1 MWRLGSKITQII
13 RNRALLLVVRLVIAG
28 IFIYASWE
36 KILYPGA
43 FVEIIKGYPL
53 DPIINDSMAGMIA
66 IWLAWTELAG
76 ALALLL
82 GIWPRAMGL
91 LFSFLMVVFIA
102 GLAQAL
108 GRGID
113 IRCGCFDLSPEAAAR
128 DWASLWQEGLLL
140 LACLWVWLGHWPP
153 SRRQAAPAE
162 ELAPM

>member
-1 MWRLGSKITQII
+1 MWWLGSKIAQII
-13 RNRALLLVVRLVIAG
+13 RNRELLFVMRLVVAG
-28 IFIYASWE
+28 VFIYASWE
-36 KILYPGA
+36 KILYPSA
-43 FVEIIKGYPL
+43 FAEIIKGYRL

-66 IWLAWTELAG
+66 IWLAWTELVG

-113 IRCGCFDLSPEAAAR
+113 IHCGCYTVSPDAAAR
-128 DWASLWQEGLLL
+128 TWASLWQEGLLL
-140 LACLWVWLGHWPP
+140 LGCLWVWVGHWPP
-153 SRRQAAPAE
+153 SRRQAALAE
-162 ELAPM
+162 ELPPM